1 MWNHATPWP
10 PTPRV
15 SRRHGW
21 RWWGCAFALAIA
33 LVLTA
38 CPYSGIP
45 LGDPDPAA
53 FEEGLLGEW
62 VVLGE
67 PGQPEPETETLT
79 VLRFNRAEYL
89 IVTND
94 AKADSTTFMRAF
106 ATRVDHALFL
116 NLQDQPVSR
125 HPGTDSVTYALL
137 RVRLSGD
144 ELLLHMVADSV
155 GAPRT
160 SAELNS
166 VLERRLDEAAIYD
179 AEPVRLRRRQP

>member
-1 MWNHATPWP
+1 MWNHSTPWP
-10 PTPRV
+10 PTPRA
-15 SRRHGW
+15 SRQHGW
-21 RWWGCAFALAIA
+21 RWWGAAFALAIA

-53 FEEGLLGEW
+53 FEEGLLGDW
-62 VVLGE
+62 VAIGE
-67 PGQPEPETETLT
+67 PGQPQPEMETLT

-89 IVTND
+89 IVTDD
-94 AKADSTTFMRAF
+94 AKSDSTTYMRAF
-106 ATRVDHALFL
+106 ATRVGHALFL

-125 HPGTDSVTYALL
+125 HPGADSVTYALL
-137 RVRLSGD
+137 RVRLTGN
-144 ELLLHMVADSV
+144 ELFLHMVADSV

-160 SAELNS
+160 SAELTA

-179 AEPVRLRRRQP
+179 SEPVRLRRRQP